1 VRRGGTDDRDWGWSA
16 EGVPRFLCF
25 DTVREHDILV
35 IQQVAMSAYDGL
47 LECLPQF
54 SLKTALIIAMKTVR
68 C

>member
-1 VRRGGTDDRDWGWSA
+1 
-16 EGVPRFLCF
+16 VPRFLCF